1 MKEITLD
8 PQVQEILKKYYT
20 QYQEARKKIQE
31 IINLVVDIYGE
42 PGVTYVLSSDL
53 TKLVPKDET
62 KENANG

>member
-20 QYQEARKKIQE
+20 QYQEARKRIQE
-31 IINLVVDIYGE
+31 IIDLVVDTYGE

-53 TKLVPKDET
+53 TKLVAKDET

>member
-1 MKEITLD
+1 MKEITFD